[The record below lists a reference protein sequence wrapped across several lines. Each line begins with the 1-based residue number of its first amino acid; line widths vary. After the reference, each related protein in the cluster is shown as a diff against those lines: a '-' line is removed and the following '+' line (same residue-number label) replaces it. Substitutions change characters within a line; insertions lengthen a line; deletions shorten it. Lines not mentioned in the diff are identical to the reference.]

1 MNSVSF
7 SVVIPTYNQG
17 FFIKQSIDSVLSQ
30 TFKDYE
36 IIVID
41 DYSEDQTQEIVKGF
55 NNKKINYKRM
65 KNKKNIGKSRNEG
78 INLSKGN
85 WIAFLDSDDFWY
97 PQRLEVISNFLKNNL
112 NYDVICTDELIND
125 KIRNRKK
132 IWKYGPFTDNFY
144 EKLLKFGNCLSTSAS
159 IVRKDFLI
167 NKKIQFN
174 EDPNFFTAEDYEFFL
189 KLANS
194 NAEFKFLHQVLGE
207 HLFYENSNSAN
218 YELHKEAVK
227 SVVKHHVF
235 NVQTFSKNK
244 EKLWDALKVNFYL
257 QDVIFLFFYKKKYLR
272 SILFFFKTFFIA
284 PLRTSNL
291 TLNKLRKFFIINK

>member
-1 MNSVSF
+1 
-7 SVVIPTYNQG
+7 
-17 FFIKQSIDSVLSQ
+17 
-30 TFKDYE
+30 
-36 IIVID
+36 
-41 DYSEDQTQEIVKGF
+41 
-55 NNKKINYKRM
+55 M

-78 INLSKGN
+78 INLAKGN

-97 PQRLEVISNFLKNNL
+97 PQRLDVIFSFLKNNV

-132 IWKYGPFTDNFY
+132 IWKYGPFTNNFY

-189 KLANS
+189 NLANS
-194 NAEFKFLHQVLGE
+194 DAKFKFLHQVLGE
-207 HLFYENSNSAN
+207 HLFYKNSNSAN

-235 NVQTFSKNK
+235 NVQDFSKNK
-244 EKLWDALKVNFYL
+244 EKLWNALKVNFYL
-257 QDVIFLFFYKKKYLR
+257 QDVIFLFFYKKKYLK
-272 SILFFFKTFFIA
+272 SILFFFKILLNA
-284 PLRTSNL
+284 PLRTSHL
-291 TLNKLRKFFIINK
+291 TLNKIKIFFNNK